1 MWKIFKMFKVSK
13 LRQKYL
19 TKILLIFQVLKAYL
33 KYLTEVGILL
43 GGEENST
50 RQQMIDVIEF
60 ETQIANVSS
69 V

>member
-1 MWKIFKMFKVSK
+1 MGMVCYIYN
-13 LRQKYL
+13 YL
-19 TKILLIFQVLKAYL
+19 VC
-33 KYLTEVGILL
+33 YLTEVGILL

-69 V
+69 L